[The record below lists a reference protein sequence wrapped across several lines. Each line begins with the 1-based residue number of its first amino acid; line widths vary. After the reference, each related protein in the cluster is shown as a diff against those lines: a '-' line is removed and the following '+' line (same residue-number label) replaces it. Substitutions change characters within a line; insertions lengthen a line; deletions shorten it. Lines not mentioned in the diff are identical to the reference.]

1 MLMQNT
7 IIHIQ
12 DTQWRCCFASL
23 VAVVIRLHLNKQT
36 LEGNVYIN
44 LKHVKTVLFLFLSD
58 NIMKTTNIVKGIHHQ
73 VTKESYVK

>member
-1 MLMQNT
+1 MQNT

-36 LEGNVYIN
+36 WKEMYTLIWNN
-44 LKHVKTVLFLFLSD
+44 HVKTILFLFLSD

-73 VTKESYVK
+73 VIMESYVK

>member
-1 MLMQNT
+1 MQNT

-12 DTQWRCCFASL
+12 DTQWRCCFTSL
-23 VAVVIRLHLNKQT
+23 AAVVIRLHLNKQT